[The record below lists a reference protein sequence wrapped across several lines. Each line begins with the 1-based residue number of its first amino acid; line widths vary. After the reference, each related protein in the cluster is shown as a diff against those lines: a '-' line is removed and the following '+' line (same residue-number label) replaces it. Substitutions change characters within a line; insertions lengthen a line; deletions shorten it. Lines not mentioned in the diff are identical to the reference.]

1 MSDFV
6 RIVPT
11 FADPPELIRDGDV
24 FILVHR
30 DTRIE
35 YRLNATAAT
44 MWDGLREPTTLD
56 ALTGRVTREFDVP
69 EDECRPAVEQFVE
82 RMCELG
88 FVDVHTD
95 SAASNVLHRRYLDL
109 LKRALVNLI
118 YPEHEL
124 RIDALQSANGAI
136 GDRLLRDI
144 RYERAED
151 FETLVAYKKD
161 GRNFQRR
168 VTRFSHTMVGL
179 RRLENIERCAAR
191 IFAAGVPG
199 DFAEAGVCQGGA
211 AIFMRA
217 LQVAYGQA
225 ERNTWLADSFRGL
238 PVPTDPAD
246 EGYDFSEERHPWLAC
261 SLQAVQDNFRTYEL
275 LSENVRFLPGW
286 FSETLPN
293 APIAQL
299 ALLRIDADLYESTRD
314 ALGSLYDKVSPGGF
328 VIIDDYHAFR
338 PCRMAVDEF
347 RKARGIGAPLM
358 RIDWTA
364 VYWQKRD

>member
-11 FADPPELIRDGDV
+11 FADPPELVRDGDV
-24 FILVHR
+24 SILVDR
-30 DTRIE
+30 DTRLE
-35 YRLNATAAT
+35 YRLNATAAAI
-44 MWDGLREPTTLD
+44 WDGLREPTTLD
-56 ALTGRVTREFDVP
+56 ELTERVTREFDVP
-69 EDECRPAVEQFVE
+69 KDECRPTVEQFVE
-82 RMCELG
+82 RMWGLG
-88 FVDVHTD
+88 FIDFDTGSD
-95 SAASNVLHRRYLDL
+95 ASTVLRRRYLDL

-124 RIDALQSANGAI
+124 RIDALTSGNGAI

-144 RYERAED
+144 RYARSED
-151 FETLVAYKKD
+151 FETLVAHKKD

-168 VTRFSHTMVGL
+168 VTRFSHTMVGV
-179 RRLENIERCAAR
+179 RRLDNIERCAAR
-191 IFAAGVPG
+191 IFAAGIPG

-225 ERNTWLADSFRGL
+225 ERNTWLADSFQGL

-246 EGYDFSEERHPWLAC
+246 EGYDFSEERQPWLAVG
-261 SLQAVQDNFRTYEL
+261 LQVVQDNFRTYDL

-293 APIAQL
+293 APIEQL

-314 ALGSLYDKVSPGGF
+314 ALVSLYDKVSPGGY

-338 PCRMAVDEF
+338 PCRKAVDEF
-347 RKARGIGAPLM
+347 RNARGIAAPLM
-358 RIDWTA
+358 QIDWTA
-364 VYWQKRD
+364 VYWQKR

>member
-1 MSDFV
+1 MPDFV
-6 RIVPT
+6 RIVPA
-11 FADPPELIRDGDV
+11 FADLPELVRDGDV

-30 DTRIE
+30 DTEIE

-44 MWDGLREPTTLD
+44 MWNGLREPTTLD
-56 ALTGRVTREFDVP
+56 ALTARVTREFDVP
-69 EDECRPAVEQFVE
+69 EDECRPTVEQFVE
-82 RMCELG
+82 RMWELG
-88 FVDVHTD
+88 FVDVESD
-95 SAASNVLHRRYLDL
+95 GSESAVLRRRYLDL

-124 RIDALQSANGAI
+124 RIDALKSGNGAAD
-136 GDRLLRDI
+136 DRLLRDI

-151 FETLVAYKKD
+151 FGTLVAHKCD
-161 GRNFQRR
+161 GRNFKQR

-191 IFAAGVPG
+191 IFTNGVPG

-217 LQVAYGQA
+217 LQVAYGHP
-225 ERNTWLADSFRGL
+225 ERKTWLADSFQGL
-238 PVPTDPAD
+238 PVPTNPAD
-246 EGYDFSEERHPWLAC
+246 EGYDFSEERQPWLAFG
-261 SLQAVQDNFRTYEL
+261 LRAVQDNFRTYDL
-275 LSENVRFLPGW
+275 LSDNVRFLPGW

-293 APIAQL
+293 ALIEQL

-314 ALGSLYDKVSPGGF
+314 ALVSLYDKVSPGGY

-347 RKARGIGAPLM
+347 RNARGIEAPLT